1 MLKRAW
7 NYISSIGIR
16 EEYDDILV
24 KRITLTNQ
32 FSVIA
37 IFVFVFSGIN
47 NYVLGDLFSA
57 LLIESLVLVCMVGFY
72 MNKRHFHRAAITFLF
87 TTVSLAVFYFDSY
100 SGLLSGTYL
109 YHFPLIFAIAFVFDM
124 R

>member
-1 MLKRAW
+1 MLPRAW
-7 NYISSIGIR
+7 NYISSVGIQ

-37 IFVFVFSGIN
+37 IFVFIFSGIN
-47 NYVLGDLFSA
+47 NYVLGDLYSA
-57 LLIESLVLVCMVGFY
+57 LLIESLVLVTLIGFY
-72 MNKRHFHRAAITFLF
+72 LNKKHLHRTAITFLF
-87 TTVSLAVFYFDSY
+87 TVVSIAIFYFDSY

-109 YHFPLIFAIAFVFDM
+109 YHFP
-124 R
+124 